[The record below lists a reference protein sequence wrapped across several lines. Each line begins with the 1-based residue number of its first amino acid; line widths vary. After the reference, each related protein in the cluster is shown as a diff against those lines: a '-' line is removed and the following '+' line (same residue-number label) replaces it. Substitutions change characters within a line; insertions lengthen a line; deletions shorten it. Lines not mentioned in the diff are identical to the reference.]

1 MWKQMYKVL
10 LVDDEYMILMGL
22 SKIIPWKDYGFEI
35 AATAENAKD
44 ALAILEKE
52 SIDLVITDV
61 TMPEMSG
68 LEFIEAA
75 QNQRYTFEFMIL
87 SGYQEFDYLKSGLQL
102 GAINYLMKPVNKT
115 ELIES
120 LLRVKERLE
129 ERIEQKNQQEIYR
142 EFLLSQWVNEELDEG
157 EEQEVFTFLGES
169 TGPWRVILGQFKREY
184 RKQFSE
190 WLNRK
195 NQPFY
200 YFRNLGELVYFVIV
214 YQEGESIEPFTR
226 FTQELFLETN
236 WVMSIS
242 QPTNEVEE
250 IPEIY
255 RFIRQTYQLHQFY
268 GMQTTHI
275 LLPQEESGQ
284 DSLIDLSE
292 FNRLVTL
299 NKPAA
304 LKEAVQKVFQEV
316 LTLGTSPED
325 VRHIAFLLFMDIYR
339 QVGQLDDESY
349 LATIQTINKAMTVNE
364 LEKLLLKLIDEQ
376 KEPVAYSE
384 NVQKVLAIIEEQ
396 YQEELTLKRISD
408 ELHLNVMYLGQLFK
422 KETKRSFSQFLNQH
436 RMEKAQSMLL
446 HSEKNINEI
455 ADEIGYNNST
465 YFSKM
470 FKKMYGVSPKEY
482 RESIERGTL
491 DKKE

>member
-1 MWKQMYKVL
+1 MWRQMYKVL

-22 SKIIPWKDYGFEI
+22 SKIIPWKEYGFEI

-52 SIDLVITDV
+52 AIDLVITDV

-75 QNQRYTFEFMIL
+75 QNQRYSFEFMIL

-102 GAINYLMKPVNKT
+102 GAINYLMKPVNKL
-115 ELIES
+115 ELVES
-120 LLRVKERLE
+120 LLKVKERLE
-129 ERIEQKNQQEIYR
+129 ERNEQKNQQDIYR
-142 EFLLSQWVNEELDEG
+142 EFLLSQWVNEELGEG
-157 EEQEVFTFLGES
+157 EEEEIFMLMAQS
-169 TGPWRVILGQFKREY
+169 TSPWRVILGQFKRDY
-184 RKQFSE
+184 RHAFSE
-190 WLNRK
+190 WLDTK
-195 NQPFY
+195 KQPLY
-200 YFRNLGELVYFVIV
+200 YFRNLGELVSFVIV
-214 YQEGESIEPFTR
+214 YQDSETIEEFTR
-226 FTQELFLETN
+226 FAQSLFLETN

-242 QPTNEVEE
+242 QPTQEFEE
-250 IPEIY
+250 IPKMY
-255 RFIRQTYQLHQFY
+255 RIIRQTYQLHQFY
-268 GMQTTHI
+268 GMHTTHI
-275 LLPQEESGQ
+275 LLPQEEVSPE
-284 DSLIDLSE
+284 SLIDLSE

-304 LKEAVQKVFQEV
+304 LKKAVQKIFQDV
-316 LTLGTSPED
+316 LMLGTSPED

-349 LATIQTINKAMTVNE
+349 LATIQNINKAITVNE
-364 LEKLLLKLIDEQ
+364 LEKLLLALIDAQ
-376 KEPVAYSE
+376 KEPTAYSE
-384 NVQKVLAIIEEQ
+384 NIQNVLAIIEDS

-422 KETKRSFSQFLNQH
+422 KEMKRSFSQYLNQF
-436 RMEKAQSMLL
+436 RMEKAKQLLL
-446 HSEKNINEI
+446 HTEKNINEI

-470 FKKMYGVSPKEY
+470 FKKMYDVSPKEF
-482 RESIERGTL
+482 REEKG
-491 DKKE
+491 